1 MDEVLSSPSAHF
13 FWGLRFWSGFSFRQ
27 LGEEETRALVE
38 IFLRR
43 FHKETEYLNPKL
55 SEENHMK
62 KIKNNFR
69 GTFSAKKLVAGN
81 SDEYLLDNGM
91 FKKENWLHALVI
103 EYLKENDSKWNVLL
117 CDPCRKNVFREVP
130 ASPPKPPIWADSI
143 DVLTTSHHPKRKEV
157 TTHYTVMEVK
167 KDEVVANTARQFNE
181 VVTQIMKYVEF
192 LAENYTEGNYGAIS
206 AFYIAKNFSEQFLKF
221 YEESL
226 NIRLKEESK
235 VTPIVR
241 LYVLDPHEERPVKM
255 WDALKLLEY
264 SWDRA
269 SKELRLNLAKPAK
282 NLTEYTH
289 ASHKV

>member
-13 FWGLRFWSGFSFRQ
+13 FWGLRFWKGFSFRQ
-27 LGEEETRALVE
+27 LGEEETRALLG

-43 FHKETEYLNPKL
+43 FHKDTEYLNPER
-55 SEENHMK
+55 SEEEHMN
-62 KIKNNFR
+62 KIKDNFR
-69 GTFSAKKLVAGN
+69 GTFSAKKLVAAN
-81 SDEYLLDNGM
+81 PCEYLHDDGT

-103 EYLKENDSKWNVLL
+103 EHLKENDSKWNELL
-117 CDPCRKNVFREVP
+117 YDPCRKNVFREVP

-157 TTHYTVMEVK
+157 TTHYTVIEIK
-167 KDEVVANTARQFNE
+167 KDEVVANSARQFNE

-206 AFYIAKNFSEQFLKF
+206 AFYVAKGFSEQFMKF

-226 NIRLKEESK
+226 NVRLEKESG

-241 LYVLDPHEERPVKM
+241 LYVLDPHEEKPVKM
-255 WDALKLLEY
+255 WKNLELLEY
-264 SWDRA
+264 GWNKA
-269 SKELRLNLAKPAK
+269 SNELGLSLVEPAK
-282 NLTEYTH
+282 T
-289 ASHKV
+289 